1 MAKEK
6 SAWSVAWGVFLGLF
20 TFFVVL
26 PLATCAACTTCAG
39 GIALTSNLGRDD
51 RREAPAPAVVAEP
64 PVVLTAPTPTP
75 IEPQPPPA
83 VEAVTAPVV
92 TAPAVTAPVVKPA
105 PRIERAAYVAP
116 VPKSYSAPAP
126 QPRCCV
132 VCSKGQAC
140 GNSCISRS
148 KQCHKPP
155 GCACDG

>member
-6 SAWSVAWGVFLGLF
+6 SAWSVAWGVFWGLF
-20 TFFVVL
+20 TFFIVL

-39 GIALTSNLGRDD
+39 GIALTSNLGEHD
-51 RREAPAPAVVAEP
+51 RREAPAAAVVVAP
-64 PVVLTAPTPTP
+64 PAGAAPTPTP
-75 IEPQPPPA
+75 IEPQPPPT
-83 VEAVTAPVV
+83 VEAVS
-92 TAPAVTAPVVKPA
+92 APAVRSAPAPAAPVVKPA

-116 VPKSYSAPAP
+116 SPRSYAAPAP

>member
-6 SAWSVAWGVFLGLF
+6 SAWSVAWGVFWGLF
-20 TFFVVL
+20 TFFIVL

-39 GIALTSNLGRDD
+39 GIALTSKLGGDD
-51 RREAPAPAVVAEP
+51 RREAPAPAVVSAP
-64 PVVLTAPTPTP
+64 PAVAAPTPRP

-83 VEAVTAPVV
+83 VE
-92 TAPAVTAPVVKPA
+92 AVTAPVVKPA

-116 VPKSYSAPAP
+116 VPRSYSAPAP

>member
-6 SAWSVAWGVFLGLF
+6 SAWSVAWGVFWGLF

-39 GIALTSNLGRDD
+39 GIALTSKLGGD
-51 RREAPAPAVVAEP
+51 EAPAPALVAAP
-64 PVVLTAPTPTP
+64 PAVAAPTPRP

-83 VEAVTAPVV
+83 VEAVTVPVV
-92 TAPAVTAPVVKPA
+92 TTPVVKPA

-116 VPKSYSAPAP
+116 VSSSYSAPAP